1 MSRETVAQIEL
12 DKAEARLRKNGDL
25 VRKLTELFKDAFSG
39 ADMSLNGL
47 QRYTEINGKK
57 YTKAQLDEL
66 GKKPG
71 YAGIGKALAGIIDD
85 IADGQSLGHTA
96 VGAAVDFGLFAI
108 TKFIPVVGW
117 ITLWYDIG
125 NLLDKLDGKDSGIF
139 NLRKQAQNLWDKI
152 SGDGLSDIDQ
162 EALKNGILKITM
174 PDNTVYARPLSSS
187 FFPYGV
193 TPSGLLTGDY
203 KDDVLFGGYGDDT
216 LMGEN
221 GSDLLIG
228 GAGHDTYNATDGD
241 IIRDSD
247 GKGEVHFRGHK
258 LTGGTYDED
267 KGVYVSKDYIEYKL
281 QGNKLIVSDFA
292 DTITIEEQNSL
303 GIYLLDK
310 KDIIVTIS
318 DESKAEGDTAG
329 QSMNFTIKLNRKLEK
344 DEYLNLLVLEGNGKS
359 EIVSFKEN
367 QDEATYTYTWSGD
380 KIPQEDKKFK
390 ISASVWTSSDNINVK
405 EVLGGNGVIEND
417 DDRDPKDDLP
427 ETYDPIVIDF
437 NKNGITSTRLDNT
450 AYFDHDNNGFK
461 EATAWIEKDD
471 GLLALDKNGNGKID
485 NDSELF
491 EDKTVSVGAYG
502 YTGKT
507 AENIYRFW

>member
-1 MSRETVAQIEL
+1 MGRETVAQIEL

-71 YAGIGKALAGIIDD
+71 YAGIGKALAGIVDD
-85 IADGQSLGHTA
+85 IADGQSFGHTV

-139 NLRKQAQNLWDKI
+139 DLRKQAQNLWDKI

-216 LMGEN
+216 LMGKN

-281 QGNKLIVSDFA
+281 QGNKLIVSNFA
-292 DTITIEEQNSL
+292 DTITIENYDKEQNSL

-344 DEYLNLLVLEGNGKS
+344 DEYLNLLVWEGNGKS

-390 ISASVWTSSDNINVK
+390 LSAGVWTKSENINLEDIV
-405 EVLGGNGVIEND
+405 GGNGVIEND

-450 AYFDHDNNGFK
+450 AYFDHDNNSFK

-471 GLLALDKNGNGKID
+471 GLLALDKNDNG
-485 NDSELF
+485 SELF
-491 EDKTVSVGAYG
+491 GDKTVSVGAYG